1 MKIISRFNYLINPTD
16 HFPNVLSESSLNR
29 ARHVGTRAHTSPC
42 WICVQP
48 PLPFSRGQM
57 KSFVFK
63 TAFIRFDQIA
73 RRLFTT
79 ALNLSRIYF
88 CLLKCLRN
96 YLPAHCPVPFNGGH
110 RFSRTKGADRSAGI
124 LFIRPFIHRFPWFEK
139 VDELVPLSREGGK
152 VHRFRENVG
161 SFSSGLIFNFVF
173 SRSSYWTKGWTKS
186 GVYFV
191 AIIYLKIWIEKSM

>member
-1 MKIISRFNYLINPTD
+1 M
-16 HFPNVLSESSLNR
+16 
-29 ARHVGTRAHTSPC
+29 GTRAHTSPC

-139 VDELVPLSREGGK
+139 VDEPVSLSRGGGK

-161 SFSSGLIFNFVF
+161 SFSSGLIFNSVF
-173 SRSSYWTKGWTKS
+173 SRSSYWKRVGQRVGYTLLLL
-186 GVYFV
+186 Y
-191 AIIYLKIWIEKSM
+191 IWKFESKNRCRNIFARRIF

>member
-29 ARHVGTRAHTSPC
+29 ARHVGTRAHTSHVGSVYSLPSPSAADKWSRSFSKRHLSVSIKLRAAC
-42 WICVQP
+42 SPQPLIYRAFISVYWSAFEIICQP
-48 PLPFSRGQM
+48 IVPSLLTVATGFQERKAPIDPREFY
-57 KSFVFK
+57 SFVRS
-63 TAFIRFDQIA
+63 FIVFLDS
-73 RRLFTT
+73 RRSM
-79 ALNLSRIYF
+79 N
-88 CLLKCLRN
+88 
-96 YLPAHCPVPFNGGH
+96 PF
-110 RFSRTKGADRSAGI
+110 
-124 LFIRPFIHRFPWFEK
+124 LY
-139 VDELVPLSREGGK
+139 REGGGK

-161 SFSSGLIFNFVF
+161 SFSSGLIFNSVF